1 MVAAPKAVYTAPSQ
15 FDPTPRAAGQ
25 RPKMIPD
32 TFELLVVKAQ

>member
-1 MVAAPKAVYTAPSQ
+1 VTAQ
-15 FDPTPRAAGQ
+15 FDPTPPPAGQ